1 MTASISIAFLL
12 LFFLLRSS
20 RGRRFGRRRLRRRRL
35 RRRRR
40 RLSQRSL
47 RSFLVL
53 HPERHAPE
61 RNPERSDNRRKPRRL
76 IRRRRFRRVRRRRRR
91 SVPRLDKENVSTR
104 GMMMMSRANAVEELA
119 KAPRKN
125 ARDHGFFFPQRRRR
139 KRREC
144 VQRPLSPDLSSRLR
158 RRQSR
163 RRCSTQHGVCY
174 RASI

>member
-76 IRRRRFRRVRRRRRR
+76 IRRLIRRRRFRRVRLIRRR
-91 SVPRLDKENVSTR
+91 SVPLLPVDTGR
-104 GMMMMSRANAVEELA
+104 GMTTTTISQQRATTNAVKDTKVLREVRLI
-119 KAPRKN
+119 KAPRN
-125 ARDHGFFFPQRRRR
+125 ARDDFFFFP
-139 KRREC
+139 RE
-144 VQRPLSPDLSSRLR
+144 
-158 RRQSR
+158 
-163 RRCSTQHGVCY
+163 Y
-174 RASI
+174 